1 MYNMGIA
8 YSQNNATYSGTII
21 IYAPSLNNPIILNN
35 ISITSVNQL
44 NYSNYTTIA
53 VLSID
58 TSPDG
63 TITVSVIDQTASA
76 LIGITNFSDLGNGL
90 IAVS

>member
-1 MYNMGIA
+1 MGIA
-8 YSQNNATYSGTII
+8 YSENNATYSGTII

-58 TSPDG
+58 TAPDG

>member
-1 MYNMGIA
+1 MYNMEIA

-35 ISITSVNQL
+35 ISILNSDQL
-44 NYSNYTTIA
+44 NLSNYTTVA
-53 VLSID
+53 VLTID
-58 TSPDG
+58 TAPDG
-63 TITVSVIDQTASA
+63 IITVSVVDETVSA
-76 LIGITNFSDLGNGL
+76 LVGITSFSNLGDGL

>member
-8 YSQNNATYSGTII
+8 YNENNATYSGTII
-21 IYAPSLNNPIILNN
+21 IYAPSLENPIILNN

-58 TSPDG
+58 TAPDG

>member
-8 YSQNNATYSGTII
+8 YSENNATYSGTII

-35 ISITSVNQL
+35 ISILNSDQL
-44 NYSNYTTIA
+44 NLSNYTTVA
-53 VLSID
+53 VLTID
-58 TSPDG
+58 TAPDG
-63 TITVSVIDQTASA
+63 IITVSVVDETVSA
-76 LIGITNFSDLGNGL
+76 LVGITSFSNLGDGL

>member
-8 YSQNNATYSGTII
+8 YSENNATYSGTII

-58 TSPDG
+58 TAPDG

>member
-21 IYAPSLNNPIILNN
+21 IYAPSLENPITLNN
-35 ISITSVNQL
+35 ISIISVNQL
-44 NYSNYTTIA
+44 NYSNYTTVA

-58 TSPDG
+58 TAPDG
-63 TITVSVIDQTASA
+63 TITVSVVDETASA
-76 LIGITNFSDLGNGL
+76 LIGITSFSNLGHGL

>member
-8 YSQNNATYSGTII
+8 YSENNASYSGTVT

-35 ISITSVNQL
+35 ISILNSNQL
-44 NYSNYTTIA
+44 NLSTYTTVA
-53 VLSID
+53 VLTID
-58 TSPDG
+58 TAPDG
-63 TITVSVIDQTASA
+63 AITVSVIDETVSA
-76 LIGITNFSDLGNGL
+76 LVGITSFSNLGHGL

>member
-8 YSQNNATYSGTII
+8 YNQDNATYSGTII
-21 IYAPSLNNPIILNN
+21 IYAPSLENPIILNN

-58 TSPDG
+58 TAPDG
-63 TITVSVIDQTASA
+63 TITVSVIDETASA

>member
-1 MYNMGIA
+1 MK
-8 YSQNNATYSGTII
+8 
-21 IYAPSLNNPIILNN
+21 SLILACCNQGQRKVGVQFGPIILNN

-58 TSPDG
+58 TAPDG

>member
-1 MYNMGIA
+1 MGIA
-8 YSQNNATYSGTII
+8 YNENNATYSGTII
-21 IYAPSLNNPIILNN
+21 IYAPSLENPIILNN

-58 TSPDG
+58 TAPDG

>member
-8 YSQNNATYSGTII
+8 YNQNNATYSGTVI
-21 IYAPSLNNPIILNN
+21 IYAPSLENPIILNN
-35 ISITSVNQL
+35 ISILNSNQL
-44 NYSNYTTIA
+44 NLSNYTTVA

-58 TSPDG
+58 TAPDG
-63 TITVSVIDQTASA
+63 IITVSVVDETVSA
-76 LIGITNFSDLGNGL
+76 LVGITSFSNLGDGL

>member
-8 YSQNNATYSGTII
+8 YSQDNATYSGTII
-21 IYAPSLNNPIILNN
+21 IYAPSLENPIILNN

-58 TSPDG
+58 TAPDG
-63 TITVSVIDQTASA
+63 TITVSVIDETASA

>member
-1 MYNMGIA
+1 MEIA

-35 ISITSVNQL
+35 ISILNSDQL
-44 NYSNYTTIA
+44 NLSNYTTVA
-53 VLSID
+53 VLTID
-58 TSPDG
+58 TAPDG
-63 TITVSVIDQTASA
+63 IITVSVVDETVSA
-76 LIGITNFSDLGNGL
+76 LVGITSFSNLGDGL